1 VAIAPSGRIGTGMIA
16 FKSHFLDFPT
26 CDLPLT
32 APRRQKV
39 MGHISRGG
47 EDLEDREDAR
57 RRLADDGVERPGTPF
72 HTIIGTRNRDRN
84 IRARKCQPLLSLSGE
99 TASRPP
105 ACWGHIDGERKFS
118 CCGFYLLVSNAGVQN
133 ANACGHCKQ
142 ELMVKASMQAYL
154 VDSRLHTCKCGR
166 IL

>member
-1 VAIAPSGRIGTGMIA
+1 
-16 FKSHFLDFPT
+16 
-26 CDLPLT
+26 
-32 APRRQKV
+32 

-84 IRARKCQPLLSLSGE
+84 VRARKCQPLLSLSGE

-133 ANACGHCKQ
+133 ANACRHCKQ
-142 ELMVKASMQAYL
+142 ELMVKASMQAYIL
-154 VDSRLHTCKCGR
+154 DRLGHISPPVQTCQRPRTHPGAKEPKLQCLPSGR
-166 IL
+166 GTTAVTNDHDGVASV